1 MHFEITII
9 EKNMPTGN
17 AEPSIIADAKS
28 IIEACII
35 CLYIVYDQ
43 KKRFWIPPPKGG
55 IQKIAERQNIYILEV
70 SCFLEINH
78 SGLSPKN

>member
-1 MHFEITII
+1 
-9 EKNMPTGN
+9 MPTGN

-43 KKRFWIPPPKGG
+43 NKRFISKTKG
-55 IQKIAERQNIYILEV
+55 L
-70 SCFLEINH
+70 
-78 SGLSPKN
+78 